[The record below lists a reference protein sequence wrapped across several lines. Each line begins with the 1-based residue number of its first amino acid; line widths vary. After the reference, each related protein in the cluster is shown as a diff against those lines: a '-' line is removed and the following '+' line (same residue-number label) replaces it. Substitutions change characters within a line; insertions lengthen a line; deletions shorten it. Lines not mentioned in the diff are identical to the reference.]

1 MFVLSVEIAALYISV
16 IEERRHLKLPDFT
29 LFKNELLPFRQN
41 CVMVL
46 IKTKKTV
53 CLEENTGLA
62 DVLDDAGKR
71 KRTTTVSLQTY
82 ILTNGVLKFQ
92 EIIDIAQFFFQYK

>member
-1 MFVLSVEIAALYISV
+1 LFVLSVEIAALYISV

-46 IKTKKTV
+46 IKNQEKPFLCNKNS
-53 CLEENTGLA
+53 LLR
-62 DVLDDAGKR
+62 GKCWFGR
-71 KRTTTVSLQTY
+71 RVR
-82 ILTNGVLKFQ
+82 
-92 EIIDIAQFFFQYK
+92 

>member
-62 DVLDDAGKR
+62 DVLDD
-71 KRTTTVSLQTY
+71 VSLQTY

>member
-62 DVLDDAGKR
+62 DVLDDAGKKKENDNR
-71 KRTTTVSLQTY
+71 LTTDLHFDKWCSK
-82 ILTNGVLKFQ
+82 ISRDN
-92 EIIDIAQFFFQYK
+92 